1 MATVRA
7 VERRIRRIE
16 GFDVRIRHLDGRDVR
31 GDRQDM
37 PHYGYER
44 AMKNRANVRTWIER
58 RFRPNYAGFNVEV
71 LMANG
76 KRAHGG
82 NHLAT
87 VRDTYLED

>member
-7 VERRIRRIE
+7 VERRIRQIE

-37 PHYGYER
+37 PPYRYER
-44 AMKNRANVRTWIER
+44 AMKNRANITTWIEG

-71 LMANG
+71 LMG
-76 KRAHGG
+76 DGRRAHGR